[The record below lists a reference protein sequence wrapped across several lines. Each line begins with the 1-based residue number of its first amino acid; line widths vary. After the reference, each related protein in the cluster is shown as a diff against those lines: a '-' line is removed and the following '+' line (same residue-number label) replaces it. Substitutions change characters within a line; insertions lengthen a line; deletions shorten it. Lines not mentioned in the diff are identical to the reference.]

1 MRYLVISDTHGDIS
15 RASWLIECFQDMVDG
30 VLHLGD
36 LTGDFEKLKN
46 KYQDKYSLAFLGV
59 PGNCDLFS
67 RDPSER
73 SFTVEGVRIAMTHGD
88 KYAVKYGTS
97 YISRLAEKE
106 KAKVVL
112 FGHTHIPL
120 MEEKGGVLYVNP
132 GSLSEPRGGS
142 RAGFALLEVEKGK
155 AVAILNNYDDFA

>member
-15 RASWLIECFQDMVDG
+15 RASVLIDSFKGIIDG

-36 LTGDFEKLKN
+36 LTGDFEKLKS

-59 PGNCDLFS
+59 PGNCDFFS
-67 RDPSER
+67 KDPAER
-73 SFTVEGVRIAMTHGD
+73 SFTVEGVRVAMTHGD
-88 KYAVKYGTS
+88 KYAVKYGTT

-120 MEEKGGVLYVNP
+120 TEEKGGVLYLNP

-142 RAGFALLEVEKGK
+142 RPSFALLEIENGK
-155 AVAILNNYDDFA
+155 AAALVNNYDDSG